1 MPFRSP
7 IVIEALH
14 AWQAADAQ
22 ACEIDHRLAAVW
34 RAFDEGDGERPTP
47 ELMEEAGRLHA
58 FAKEKLAEL
67 MHARAE
73 AVHHAEASGAHAEAS
88 DAHTQDVSVPPDGE
102 VK

>member
-7 IVIEALH
+7 VVIEALH

-22 ACEIDHRLAAVW
+22 ACEIDHRLATIW
-34 RAFDEGDGERPTP
+34 TAFDEGDGDRPSP
-47 ELMEEAGRLHA
+47 ELMEQAGRLHA
-58 FAKEKLAEL
+58 LAKEKLAEL

-73 AVHHAEASGAHAEAS
+73 AVHHAAELQAHPEGA
-88 DAHTQDVSVPPDGE
+88 SVPPGGE